1 MKRQAE
7 VQKAKGKWK
16 WNKTR
21 INNHDFEVG
30 KREEE
35 EVR

>member
-7 VQKAKGKWK
+7 VQKAGKWK
-16 WNKTR
+16 WNETR